1 MRLMRLLV
9 ALAIAP
15 LTLAASHPTVRADA
29 PAAPQIS
36 TTSDTVRA
44 ADGASWSVPF
54 SIQNPLPTGFYTDSV
69 RLEVVNL
76 DRGETHAPREQ
87 TVRLDALARLME
99 PVDAGGLKTYECNV
113 PASSE
118 RARLTLH
125 VDGHAGGKSYA
136 LAQTVMAD
144 GGPLTDAYP
153 SRLVTVGGRAIEL
166 VPVVAEGEG
175 PHPGVLLVHGQ
186 GSHARSQ
193 LHMADLMAR
202 RGWNV
207 MLVSQPGY
215 GLSQGP
221 ADMMGPATA
230 RALAVALDSLEA
242 LPGTDRRH
250 LAVWGVSRGATA
262 ALLLAAQRPEIT
274 SVVAQSASYDL
285 WATYRHAPAD
295 FGRGLLTEAGRDSAG
310 WKARSPLVV
319 ATKLGATVM
328 ILHGAKDDVAPVEA
342 ARAMDRA
349 LTANGG
355 HVERI
360 EAPNGGHRLTPR
372 DGSRPALEFLTRRF
386 ASE

>member
-1 MRLMRLLV
+1 MRLMRLLA
-9 ALAIAP
+9 ALVLAP
-15 LTLAASHPTVRADA
+15 LILAASHPSVRADA
-29 PAAPQIS
+29 PAGPQIS
-36 TTSDTVRA
+36 TSSDTIRA
-44 ADGASWSVPF
+44 ADGTSWSVPF
-54 SIQNPLPTGFYTDSV
+54 SIQNPLASGFYTDSV
-69 RLEVVNL
+69 RLTIVSL
-76 DRGETHAPREQ
+76 DPGETHAPREQ
-87 TVRLDALARLME
+87 TVRLEALARLME
-99 PVDAGGLKTYECNV
+99 PVDAGGLKTYECTV
-113 PASSE
+113 PATGE

-125 VDGHAGGKSYA
+125 VDGHAGDRAYSLA
-136 LAQTVMAD
+136 LNVLAD

-166 VPVVAEGEG
+166 VPVAAAGEG

-193 LHMADLMAR
+193 LHMADLLAR

-215 GLSQGP
+215 GQSQGP
-221 ADMMGPATA
+221 ADMMGPATV

-250 LAVWGVSRGATA
+250 LAAWGVSRGATA
-262 ALLLAAQRPEIT
+262 ALLLAAQRPEIG

-285 WATYRHAPAD
+285 WATYRHAPAE
-295 FGRGLLTEAGRDSAG
+295 FGRGVVAEAGRDSAG

-319 ATKLGATVM
+319 ATKLGATVL
-328 ILHGAKDDVAPVEA
+328 ILHGAKDEIAPVEA

-360 EAPNGGHRLTPR
+360 EAPNSGHRLNPR